1 MSTFPIHKVVKG
13 INETGVSW
21 LTEQQLT
28 EKIFEH
34 AQRDR
39 RDGETEAKCFARH
52 FTAND
57 EQGRLFRQAVRL
69 AQACGPTPFAGDDGN
84 DAERAYKKLTKLAVG
99 ERARNPRLTEAQ
111 AFSKA
116 FRDNPELAA
125 KAERV

>member
-1 MSTFPIHKVVKG
+1 MKTTEAPILTICKSFVEAGKSFMS
-13 INETGVSW
+13 ESE
-21 LTEQQLT
+21 LTKLIEQYAL
-28 EKIFEH
+28 
-34 AQRDR
+34 RDR

-57 EQGRLFRQAVRL
+57 EQGRLFRQAVNL
-69 AQACGPTPFAGDDGN
+69 CKFVGPTPFAGDDGD

-125 KAERV
+125 